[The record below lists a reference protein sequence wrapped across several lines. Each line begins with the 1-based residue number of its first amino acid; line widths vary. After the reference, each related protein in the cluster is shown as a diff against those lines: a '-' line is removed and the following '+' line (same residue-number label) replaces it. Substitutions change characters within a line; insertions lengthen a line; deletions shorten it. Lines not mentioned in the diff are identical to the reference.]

1 MSQED
6 DNYGSKKIGGSK
18 NLKGT
23 DWGGRTWKLMC
34 DGGGRRAIQKPPDSM
49 GAPIITWLT
58 LKMAFFQSISIL
70 TEILKSLL
78 RSLLSVSAKN
88 LVERIED
95 LNHG

>member
-1 MSQED
+1 M
-6 DNYGSKKIGGSK
+6 
-18 NLKGT
+18 
-23 DWGGRTWKLMC
+23 R
-34 DGGGRRAIQKPPDSM
+34 DGGECGAIQKPLDSM

-88 LVERIED
+88 LVERVED